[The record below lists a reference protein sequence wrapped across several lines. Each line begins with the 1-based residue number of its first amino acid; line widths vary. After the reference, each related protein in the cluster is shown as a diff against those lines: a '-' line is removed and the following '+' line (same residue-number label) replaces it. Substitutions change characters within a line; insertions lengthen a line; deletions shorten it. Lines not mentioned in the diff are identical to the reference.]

1 MATTTT
7 NETIPGGAGQPLTET
22 KVRQMV
28 EKWYQLLDV
37 HAPEAELLPL
47 LSESGLEMKLPEGPV
62 NGLDGFGGWYQTVT
76 HAFFDEKHVLKE
88 VNVTLSDD
96 RADVEIVVDWQ
107 AKRWRPP
114 AAKSEALDFIAAQRW
129 VVVPSTTKGEP
140 VILTYIV
147 DSLTPLPGSVPL

>member
-7 NETIPGGAGQPLTET
+7 NETNPGGARQQLNET
-22 KVRQMV
+22 KIRQMV

-37 HAPEAELLPL
+37 HAPETDLLPL
-47 LSESGLEMKLPEGPV
+47 LSDAGLEMKLPEGPV
-62 NGLDGFGGWYQTVT
+62 NGLDGFRRWYQTVT

-88 VNVTLSDD
+88 VNVKLSDD
-96 RADVEIVVDWQ
+96 RADVDIVVDWQ

-114 AAKSEALDFIAAQRW
+114 AAKSEALDFVAAQRW
-129 VVVPSTTKGEP
+129 VVVPSAPMGEP

-147 DSLTPLPGSVPL
+147 DSLTPLPGSPPL